1 MSLLCL
7 NCWGLVDPWAVD
19 DLHVLFSRLKSN
31 TVFLSKTKHSSYEM
45 GSIKHKLGDYDGIR
59 ADSCGHLAGLALLWD
74 KIVIISLVSYSFRHI
89 DI

>member
-1 MSLLCL
+1 
-7 NCWGLVDPWAVD
+7 
-19 DLHVLFSRLKSN
+19 
-31 TVFLSKTKHSSYEM
+31 M